1 MIGEKVHTIN
11 INMLGNNFVQKCLGS
26 KILHDPWAHTLTENH
41 IDEDEFKNLRA
52 TCDKLLSIKMAD
64 MPTFKGQTENQIVP
78 RRFKEF
84 GIDWYE
90 QILDIAK
97 NIYENRKQLTEH
109 FEKHRWYD
117 DLCVT
122 AYIGVQPP
130 KPYKHEIHDET
141 ASKIWSSVTYITPDV
156 NCGTMMYTENSA
168 GSLAKEAPWAPNST
182 MIFCG
187 VHNETWHSYESTE
200 NSNRVTLNFF
210 IKHKQGAK
218 DAFYP

>member
-1 MIGEKVHTIN
+1 
-11 INMLGNNFVQKCLGS
+11 MLGNIFVDKCLQS
-26 KILHDPWAHTLTENH
+26 EILTDPWAHTVTKNH
-41 IDEDEFKNLRA
+41 IGEAEFANLRQQ
-52 TCDKLLSIKMAD
+52 CEKLLDIKMKD
-64 MPTFKGQTENQIVP
+64 MPTHKGTTENQIP
-78 RRFKEF
+78 PKRFKEF
-84 GIDWYE
+84 GIDWYDE
-90 QILDIAK
+90 IYDISK
-97 NIYENRKQLTEH
+97 KIYENRKQLADH

-168 GSLAKEAPWAPNST
+168 DTLVKEAPWTPNST

-187 VHNETWHSYESTE
+187 VHNETCHSYESTE
-200 NSNRVTLNFF
+200 DSNRVTLNFF
-210 IKHKQGAK
+210 IKQKKGTK
-218 DAFYP
+218 DAFYSG